1 MLLARKSANVVS
13 TNSVMNNGSWRTWLK
28 MGSRKWVHRS
38 VFVAQ
43 FCATL
48 GSIMVAVTPAA
59 AQEGDGLV
67 GRRLA
72 ASWCRGCH
80 QIEGHERGTFAG
92 PNFSDIANL
101 PSTTPLA
108 LKVFLRTSHK
118 NMPNVVLTDRQAD
131 DIVAY
136 ILSLKEK

>member
-1 MLLARKSANVVS
+1 M
-13 TNSVMNNGSWRTWLK
+13 WLK
-28 MGSRKWVHRS
+28 MGSRKWVDRS
-38 VFVAQ
+38 VVAQ

-48 GSIMVAVTPAA
+48 GSIMMAVTPAS

-67 GRRLA
+67 GHRLA
-72 ASWCRGCH
+72 TSWCRGCH

-108 LKVFLRTSHK
+108 LKVFLRTSHQ
-118 NMPNVVLTDRQAD
+118 NMPNFVLTDRQAD

>member
-1 MLLARKSANVVS
+1 M
-13 TNSVMNNGSWRTWLK
+13 WLK
-28 MGSRKWVHRS
+28 MGPRKWVHRS
-38 VFVAQ
+38 LFVAQ
-43 FCATL
+43 FCANL
-48 GSIMVAVTPAA
+48 GPIVMAITPLA
-59 AQEGDGLV
+59 AQEGDALV
-67 GRRLA
+67 GHRLA
-72 ASWCRGCH
+72 ASWCGGCH

-92 PNFSDIANL
+92 PNFSDVAHL